1 MNSESQL
8 PEADYSIS
16 GGGIIG
22 YFARNPVASNLL
34 MFMII
39 LLGTFSYFTIQKQMF
54 PSIEINYINAVISY
68 PGASPQEIEESITIK
83 IEEATKDL
91 PEIKKSIGR
100 SFRGGGRVTMEIQ
113 VDENLPD
120 VLNKIKARIDGIA
133 TFPAAMEPITV
144 SQVQFEQPVMELSLV
159 GDIPL
164 TDLKPIA
171 KQIEDELL
179 ALSNVQLASASA
191 PNDEIAV
198 EIQPEMLRKY
208 DLTIGDITQAIRKY
222 SANYSAGQI
231 KTDSGTIA
239 IRVENQFYN
248 GEEFADIPVKL
259 GVGGSRVLLRD
270 VATIYDGFEEGER
283 YFKFNGM
290 NAMSIAVN
298 ATRGQNIIPVSD
310 SVKAYIEE
318 RNKTLPNAVR
328 IETVVDFTY
337 YLKGRLDMMLNNLT
351 QGAILVFIML
361 AIFLRFKLAFWVMI
375 GLPVCFLGAM
385 ALMPLVGVTINI
397 LSLFAFIMVLGIVV
411 DDAIVIGESA
421 YTEIENKGNSVHN
434 VIMGAKRVA
443 TPATFGVLT
452 TMAVFV
458 PVLFSAGPSADFFF
472 NISAVV
478 ILCLTFSLIES
489 KLILPA
495 HIASSTF
502 KPLPENSWRTKFNK
516 RFFGFVNGPY
526 KNFVIFCTKNRWF
539 TLLFFILMLAI
550 SIQLV
555 TTNIVRVVPE
565 PSVPHD
571 FPSISIEMSETI
583 SDIETIQALQTIER
597 IILDVEN
604 EIIKEFGS
612 PMVRDIMVMNRG
624 RSEGRIMMPLV
635 DEELRHFN
643 TFELARR
650 WRERIPEISGMK
662 SFTIQDNLNGGGD
675 DGEFG
680 YLIYGSD
687 IATLNQAGR
696 YLIDKLQGQ
705 KGVFDVSSTIDPDSK
720 EVQMSLKS
728 VAYDL
733 GLDLATIA
741 SQVGASFYGG
751 EAQRILRNGEEVRVM
766 VRYPKLTR
774 ERFADLKYTVIR
786 TPSGEEVMLGDV
798 VELSEAPGISYIR
811 REGGF
816 RSVYVWGSIDEEV
829 IEPSEVVE
837 SIKEDLLPDMQQAF
851 PSIKTEL
858 GGKIEEQQTQN
869 LEQISFF
876 VTGLAFVYLL
886 LAIPLKSY
894 AQPLIIMSVI
904 PFSFTGAIW
913 GHALFGLDLS
923 LFSFFGLIAAAG
935 VVVNDSLVMT
945 DYVNTRRKEG
955 YTIKEAVIEAGC
967 ARFRAITLTSIT
979 TFVGVLPIMF
989 ETSLQAGFVIP
1000 MAVGLGF
1007 AVMYATLVT
1016 LILVPS
1022 LYIIGDDFGR
1032 FFKFVFKG
1040 LLGTVKRKKPGR
1052 VRITPSAK

>member
-8 PEADYSIS
+8 PQVDYSKS

-39 LLGTFSYFTIQKQMF
+39 LLGGFSYATIQKQVF
-54 PSIEINYINAVISY
+54 PSVEINYINAFISY

-83 IEEATKDL
+83 IEEAIKDL
-91 PEIKKSIGR
+91 PEIKTSIGR
-100 SFRGGGRVTMEIQ
+100 TFRGGARITMEIEP
-113 VDENLPD
+113 DENLPD
-120 VLNKIKARIDGIA
+120 VLDKIKARVDGIP
-133 TFPAAMEPITV
+133 TFPAAMEPITI
-144 SQVQFEQPVMELSLV
+144 SQREAQQPVMELSLV

-164 TDLKPIA
+164 TDLKPLA
-171 KQIEDELL
+171 KQVQDEIL
-179 ALSNVQLASASA
+179 ALSNVQLVNANL
-191 PNDEIAV
+191 PGDEIAV
-198 EIQPEMLRKY
+198 EVQPEMLRKY
-208 DLTIGDITQAIRKY
+208 NLTINDITQAIRRY

-231 KTDSGTIA
+231 QTDSGTIA
-239 IRVENQFYN
+239 VRVENQFYN
-248 GEEFADIPVKL
+248 GEEFADIPIKL
-259 GVGGSRVLLRD
+259 GAGGSRVLLKD
-270 VATIYDGFEEGER
+270 VATIYDGFVEGER

-290 NAMSIAVN
+290 NAMSIQVN
-298 ATRGQNIIPVSD
+298 ATRAQSIINVSD
-310 SVKAYIEE
+310 SVKSYIEQ
-318 RNKTLPNAVR
+318 RNQTLPMGVE
-328 IETVVDFTY
+328 IKTVVDFTY
-337 YLKGRLDMMLNNLT
+337 YLNGRLDMMLNNLA
-351 QGAILVFIML
+351 QGAVLVFIML
-361 AIFLRFKLAFWVMI
+361 AMFLRFKLAFWVMI

-385 ALMPLVGVTINI
+385 ALMPVTGVTINM

-421 YTEIENKGNSVHN
+421 YTEIESKGASIHN
-434 VIMGAKRVA
+434 VVMGAKRVA

-458 PVLFSAGPSADFFF
+458 PVLFSSGPSADFFY
-472 NISAVV
+472 NISVVV
-478 ILCLTFSLIES
+478 ILCLAFSLIES

-495 HIASSTF
+495 HIAASTF
-502 KPLPENSWRTKFNK
+502 KPLPENSWRTRSNK
-516 RFFGFVNGPY
+516 RFFAFVNGPY
-526 KNFVIFCTKNRWF
+526 KNLVVFCTRQRWF
-539 TLLFFILMLAI
+539 TLVFFVLMLAI
-550 SIQLV
+550 AGQLV
-555 TTNIVRVVPE
+555 ATNIVRIVPE
-565 PSVPHD
+565 PSAPHD
-571 FPSISIEMSETI
+571 FPMVRIEMSETI
-583 SDIETIQALQTIER
+583 SDIETIEALQTIEQ
-597 IILDVEN
+597 IIMDVEA
-604 EIIKEFGS
+604 EIVEEFGS
-612 PMVRDIMVMNRG
+612 PMVRDIMVFNQG
-624 RSEGRIMMPLV
+624 RNEGTIMAPLV

-662 SFTIQDNLNGGGD
+662 SFTIQDDINGGGD
-675 DGEFG
+675 GGEFG
-680 YLIYGSD
+680 YLIFGSD
-687 IATLNQAGR
+687 IATLNDAGR
-696 YLIDKLQGQ
+696 YLIEKLQGQ
-705 KGVFDVSSTIDPDSK
+705 KGVFDVSSTIDPASK
-720 EVQMSLKS
+720 EVQMTLKP

-741 SQVGASFYGG
+741 GQVGSSFYGG
-751 EAQRILRNGEEVRVM
+751 EAQRVLRNGEEVRVM
-766 VRYPKLTR
+766 VRYPRLTR

-786 TPSGEEVMLGDV
+786 TPSGQEVMLGDV
-798 VELSEAPGISYIR
+798 TELSESPGISYIR
-811 REGGF
+811 REGGY

-829 IEPSEVVE
+829 IEPNEVVDN
-837 SIKEDLLPDMQQAF
+837 IKDNLLPDMLLAF

-869 LEQISFF
+869 LEQIAFF
-876 VTGLAFVYLL
+876 VTGMAFVYLL

-913 GHALFGLDLS
+913 GHAIFGLDLS

-955 YTIKEAVIEAGC
+955 YSVKEAVIEAGC

-1016 LILVPS
+1016 LLLVPS
-1022 LYIIGDDFGR
+1022 LYLIGDDIGR
-1032 FFKFVFKG
+1032 FFSYIFNAILGLFKSK
-1040 LLGTVKRKKPGR
+1040 KRED
-1052 VRITPSAK
+1052 TATS